1 MKKKNSVYRL
11 TLLSLLIAVAMLLS
25 YIEHLL
31 PSFVPIPGVK
41 LGLANVATVFAL
53 YILGVRFAVSV
64 SLVRIVLS
72 ALLFGNV
79 LGLVYALSG
88 ATLALLGMCL
98 LKKMHL
104 FSEVGVSVVGGV
116 FHNVGQIIAA
126 AAVMKTAGLVLVY
139 LPVLLV
145 SGTVAGIAVGVVSGL
160 VIRALKNKIS
170 KII

>member
-1 MKKKNSVYRL
+1 M
-11 TLLSLLIAVAMLLS
+11 LIAVAMLLS
-25 YIEHLL
+25 YVEHLL

-72 ALLFGNV
+72 ALLFGNA
-79 LGLVYALSG
+79 LGLIYALSG
-88 ATLALLGMCL
+88 AALALFGMCL
-98 LKKMHL
+98 IRNLHL

-116 FHNVGQIIAA
+116 LHNVGQIIAA
-126 AAVMKTAGLVLVY
+126 ATVMKTASLVIVY

-145 SGTVAGIAVGVVSGL
+145 SGTLAGIAIGVASGL
-160 VIRALKNKIS
+160 VIKSLKDKIS

>member
-1 MKKKNSVYRL
+1 MKKKNPVYRL
-11 TLLSLLIAVAMLLS
+11 TLLSMLIAVAMLLS

-41 LGLANVATVFAL
+41 LGLANVATVFAI
-53 YILGVRFAVSV
+53 YTLGIRSGISV

-72 ALLFGNV
+72 ALLFGNA
-79 LGLVYALSG
+79 LGLIYALSG
-88 ATLALLGMCL
+88 AALALLGMCIIKNL
-98 LKKMHL
+98 HL

-116 FHNVGQIIAA
+116 LHNVGQIIAA
-126 AAVMKTAGLVLVY
+126 AAVMKTASLVIVY

-145 SGTVAGIAVGVVSGL
+145 SGTLAGIAIGIASGL
-160 VIRALKNKIS
+160 VIRSLKNKIS